1 MTYHR
6 RDAMQLQDMPDWVLY
21 ELYDALDCLKHLD
34 SEAAKIIYRDIM
46 SQHKELVIDALQLV
60 IIEAIDDRR

>member
-34 SEAAKIIYRDIM
+34 SDAAKIIYRDIM

>member
-1 MTYHR
+1 MEHR
-6 RDAMQLQDMPDWVLY
+6 HNPMRLQEMPDFILY

-46 SQHKELVIDALQLV
+46 SQHKEQVIDALQLV
-60 IIEAIDDRR
+60 IIEAISDRR